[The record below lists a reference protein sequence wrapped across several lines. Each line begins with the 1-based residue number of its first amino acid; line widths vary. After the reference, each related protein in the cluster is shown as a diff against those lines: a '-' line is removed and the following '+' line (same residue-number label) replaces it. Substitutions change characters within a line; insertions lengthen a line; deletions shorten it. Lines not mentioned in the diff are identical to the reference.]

1 MVGLGA
7 VVLLLLSGA
16 EALAQSPPITPPHA
30 TEMAPVP
37 YPEGATGVATVILE
51 LEVDREGHVAST
63 HAVAGDEPFV
73 TAAVATSSAWRF
85 APALRGA
92 LPVSARIRVRVD
104 FKPPPPPAPT
114 TRAEPTPPSRAPA
127 PPPRAPTGVE
137 DVVIRGVRPEEPAQ
151 TLAGS
156 EVRQLPGS
164 FGDAFRAIEA
174 LPGVTPIVSGLPYFL
189 VRGAP
194 PGDTGFFIDGVR
206 VPALFHLG
214 VGAAVVHPGLIDRVD
229 FYPGVYPTRFG
240 HFTGGILSG
249 VTAPFADHFRAEAS
263 VRLIDAGVLAETPF
277 DGGRGSVM
285 VSGRYG
291 YPGPILSAVANALAP
306 GTHVDLQY
314 WDYQVRGRWRFSDQD
329 EVSAFAFGS
338 FDRLA
343 AVNTALVIEFH
354 RLDLRWD
361 HRTSATG
368 RFRVSATV
376 GTDRLEGSAINF
388 TGGSSSSDDIRDGLV
403 SLRTEWSDR
412 LSRHLEARAGTE
424 VLYEPFDVSIPGL
437 SPIGGLHGVSS
448 VGNFSSGFQQTDLD
462 LAAYGELAWRPS
474 RSVEVFPGLRTEV
487 FTSRY
492 PQQGA
497 QGATGL
503 GRATVD
509 PRLTARWHLTPVIT
523 LVSAAGVAHEP
534 SNIPLP
540 SPGLDFAQLSR
551 GVQTAYQYSE
561 GVEAS
566 LPLEFSGTLTGFL
579 HDYTGLADYY
589 DSCTNVGS
597 CTFSGRAY
605 GLELLVRRKLTE
617 RFTGWISY
625 TLSRSERQYIT
636 GASHVLTGLSE
647 FDRTHVVNVVLAADL
662 GAGWRV
668 GARAIAY
675 SGLPYKTLSLGLG
688 GVDSVPSEGRGP
700 PFVRVDLR
708 VQKSWHALGGSMS
721 LVFEWLNALLQKE
734 SISTTCSADV
744 GQRVSCTPQYIPV
757 PITFPSIG
765 VEAAW
770 GE

>member
-1 MVGLGA
+1 
-7 VVLLLLSGA
+7 
-16 EALAQSPPITPPHA
+16 
-30 TEMAPVP
+30 
-37 YPEGATGVATVILE
+37 
-51 LEVDREGHVAST
+51 
-63 HAVAGDEPFV
+63 
-73 TAAVATSSAWRF
+73 
-85 APALRGA
+85 
-92 LPVSARIRVRVD
+92 
-104 FKPPPPPAPT
+104 
-114 TRAEPTPPSRAPA
+114 
-127 PPPRAPTGVE
+127 
-137 DVVIRGVRPEEPAQ
+137 
-151 TLAGS
+151 
-156 EVRQLPGS
+156 
-164 FGDAFRAIEA
+164 
-174 LPGVTPIVSGLPYFL
+174 
-189 VRGAP
+189 
-194 PGDTGFFIDGVR
+194 
-206 VPALFHLG
+206 
-214 VGAAVVHPGLIDRVD
+214 
-229 FYPGVYPTRFG
+229 
-240 HFTGGILSG
+240 
-249 VTAPFADHFRAEAS
+249 
-263 VRLIDAGVLAETPF
+263 
-277 DGGRGSVM
+277 M

-291 YPGPILSAVANALAP
+291 YPGPILSAVANAASP
-306 GTHVDLQY
+306 GSHVELQY
-314 WDYQVRGRWRFSDQD
+314 WDYQVRGRWRFSDRD

-368 RFRVSATV
+368 RFRLAMTV
-376 GTDRLEGSAINF
+376 GTDRLAGSAVSF
-388 TGGSSSSDDIRDGLV
+388 SAGSSPVDDIRDGLV

-424 VLYEPFDVSIPGL
+424 
-437 SPIGGLHGVSS
+437 
-448 VGNFSSGFQQTDLD
+448 
-462 LAAYGELAWRPS
+462 
-474 RSVEVFPGLRTEV
+474 
-487 FTSRY
+487 SRY
-492 PQQGA
+492 PQQAA

-503 GRATVD
+503 ARATVD
-509 PRLTARWHLTPVIT
+509 PRVTARWHPMSAIT

-561 GVEAS
+561 GIEAS

-589 DSCTNVGS
+589 DSCASGGDVS

-625 TLSRSERQYIT
+625 TLSRSERQYVA
-636 GASHVLTGLSE
+636 GPSRVATGLSE

-662 GAGWRV
+662 GAGWRA

-675 SGLPYKTLSLGLG
+675 SGLPYKTLSPGLG
-688 GVDSVPSEGRGP
+688 YELAPSGRGP

-708 VQKSWHALGGSMS
+708 VQKSWHAFGGTVS

-734 SISTTCSADV
+734 SISTTCSYD
-744 GQRVSCTPQYIPV
+744 GPKGVSCTPQYIPV

-765 VEAAW
+765 IEGAW